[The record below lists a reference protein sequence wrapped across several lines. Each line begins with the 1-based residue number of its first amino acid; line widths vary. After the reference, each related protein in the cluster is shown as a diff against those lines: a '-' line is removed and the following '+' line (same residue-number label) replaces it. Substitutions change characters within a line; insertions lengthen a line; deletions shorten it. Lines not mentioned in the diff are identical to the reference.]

1 MVKANIDWMK
11 FKPTKKAETRNPR
24 DEVIQVQ
31 KKICSWAL
39 TSAVVIAFVCI
50 FFLDK
55 KAVGKGLLLG
65 TLFSIINF
73 VLMGKSIP
81 MTLRQTRSKARM
93 IGLGSI
99 LARYALLAIPLVVA
113 VKSASFSFIAVAIG
127 IFGVQIVTLVDYTI
141 IRRVQHEK

>member
-1 MVKANIDWMK
+1 MI
-11 FKPTKKAETRNPR
+11 TKKDETESPR
-24 DEVIQVQ
+24 DEIAMVQ
-31 KKICSWAL
+31 KRICFWAL

-50 FFLDK
+50 FFLDE

-81 MTLRQTRSKARM
+81 MALGQSRPRARM

-99 LARYALLAIPLVVA
+99 LARYALLAIPLVMA
-113 VKSASFSFIAVAIG
+113 IKSTSFSFFAVVVG
-127 IFGVQIVTLVDYTI
+127 IFAVQIVTLVDYTI
-141 IRRVQHEK
+141 IRRVLHEK